1 MKKIIFSWLLS
12 MIFLSAATAQR
23 GEERTG
29 FDGDFFSLEGA
40 IDLFKNSN
48 TIADFERRL
57 NQEDTWVNN
66 LDLDR
71 DGQIDFIRVEHIRQ
85 GNFHAIVL
93 QVPLNRYDVQDIAVI
108 EIEKTGRRRAMLQIV
123 GDEDIYG
130 EEVIVEP
137 YDTYGYSGGR
147 GGPNADFDF
156 RRGYVNV
163 YWWAPIRHIF
173 GRHYRIYRSPYYWS
187 YYPSYW
193 RPWRP
198 CGWNIF
204 RPRIVIFHR
213 HYHIVSFHRLYRVH
227 NFYRPYR
234 HYSYDVFYRSNQ
246 VRVQRG
252 RPALQR
258 ERINHGPNRK
268 EFRPGLRK
276 VNNTAR
282 INSTAQINS
291 NGSRNK
297 ISPPRSIGKRA
308 VTKDSNPQFRTP
320 KSSNGRDRINQSSSP
335 DKRGSINSGRT
346 KSSDRISKSSSG
358 ERIKQ
363 TVPPKSNRSSA
374 GIKSDR
380 RTNKTSSV
388 RSSKPS
394 RKSYSS
400 RRNSSTRS
408 SKSKARSSS
417 KSSRSQSKASSRSS
431 KKRSS
436 VGASK
441 KSRGRSKASSRSSRS
456 KSSARSSKRS
466 RSSKTSRSSKKRRG

>member
-1 MKKIIFSWLLS
+1 
-12 MIFLSAATAQR
+12 MIFLSATIAQR

-29 FDGDFFSLEGA
+29 YDGDFFSLEGA

-163 YWWAPIRHIF
+163 YWWAPVRHIF

-198 CGWNIF
+198 CAWNIF

-213 HYHIVSFHRLYRVH
+213 HYHIVSYHRLYRVH

-268 EFRPGLRK
+268 EFRPGLKK
-276 VNNTAR
+276 VNTSAR
-282 INSTAQINS
+282 IKTTAQVNS
-291 NGSRNK
+291 KGNRNQ
-297 ISPPRSIGKRA
+297 IAPPRSSNKQTITKRSKTQIGTSK
-308 VTKDSNPQFRTP
+308 TT
-320 KSSNGRDRINQSSSP
+320 NGRDRINQTSSP
-335 DKRGSINSGRT
+335 NKRGKINSGRT
-346 KSSDRISKSSSG
+346 KSSDQISKSNTG
-358 ERIKQ
+358 GRVKQ
-363 TVPPKSNRSSA
+363 NTPSKSNRSSSR
-374 GIKSDR
+374 IKSER
-380 RTNKTSSV
+380 STKKSSSV
-388 RSSKPS
+388 RSSTPS

-400 RRNSSTRS
+400 GRGASKSSKKASRNPNKSSRSKSKASRS
-408 SKSKARSSS
+408 SKSRSSASSSRSSKNRSKASRSSKNRSSARSSS
-417 KSSRSQSKASSRSS
+417 KRSSSSKSRRSS
-431 KKRSS
+431 KK
-436 VGASK
+436 G
-441 KSRGRSKASSRSSRS
+441 RG
-456 KSSARSSKRS
+456 
-466 RSSKTSRSSKKRRG
+466 